1 LLVSHKPSFTAA
13 LVGALLV
20 LVGPG
25 VGPAQASIEEAR
37 RQPIVE
43 GESAAGI
50 RLGDSEDA
58 VVAALGGIPLPAER
72 LAGGARTDL
81 VYELGESSGDW
92 DITIRLTFT
101 SAEMGV
107 EAIQMIVTR
116 RPSAAPPYLGRT
128 TRGYQP
134 GQPIEVAR
142 ALYGSPDGMILA
154 SPGSAALWWYR
165 EAGIVFLPGEIVGD
179 DRHETRFIVLN
190 PYLSPDDLVR
200 LVAER

>member
-1 LLVSHKPSFTAA
+1 MSHKAALTGA
-13 LVGALLV
+13 LVGALLSLSV
-20 LVGPG
+20 PG
-25 VGPAQASIEEAR
+25 VSFSQASLDRAR

-58 VVAALGGIPLPAER
+58 VVAALGGVPLRSER

-107 EAIQMIVTR
+107 EAIQLIVTR
-116 RPSAAPPYLGRT
+116 RPSVASPYLGRT

-134 GQPIEVAR
+134 GQPIELAR
-142 ALYGSPDGMILA
+142 ALYGSPDSTILA

-165 EAGIVFLPGEIVGD
+165 EAGIVLLPGETVGN
-179 DRHETRFIVLN
+179 DRNETRFIVLN
-190 PYLSPDDLVR
+190 PYVSPDDLVR
-200 LVAER
+200 LVADR